1 MRPLHFQVNFP
12 NEVIYI
18 GRHAQTIEEAFREQG
33 YITDPATLT
42 ALHLVTALNKP
53 LLIEGP
59 AGVGKT
65 ELAKV
70 LAKSLNTR
78 LIRLQCYEG
87 LDASSALYEWNYA
100 KQMLHIRLTENSD
113 TSLAEKEAAIFSK
126 PFLLTRPILDALTD
140 EHSSPVLLI
149 DEVDRADEEFEAF
162 LLEALA
168 EFQITIPELG
178 TIQAKHPPYVILTS
192 NRTRELSDAL
202 RRRCLYHWVTYPD
215 VEKESAILHARIP
228 NINDQLTKQIVH
240 MMQLVRKMP
249 LAKIP
254 GIAESLDWA
263 FALMALNQ
271 SELDKEAVLQTL
283 GCFIKDQE
291 DWETVEKEINEGNLL
306 SMAKV

>member
-1 MRPLHFQVNFP
+1 M
-12 NEVIYI
+12 IYI
-18 GRHAQTIEEAFREQG
+18 GRHEQTIEEAFREQG
-33 YITDPATLT
+33 YIADSATLT

-228 NINDQLTKQIVH
+228 TINDQLTKQIVN

-271 SELDKEAVLQTL
+271 SELDKEAVLQTM

>member
-1 MRPLHFQVNFP
+1 MISISRDTQS
-12 NEVIYI
+12 
-18 GRHAQTIEEAFREQG
+18 IEKVFRQHG
-33 YITDPATLT
+33 YIADKPTLT
-42 ALHLVTALNKP
+42 ALHLVTALKKP

-87 LDASSALYEWNYA
+87 LDAGSALYEWNYA
-100 KQMLHIRLTENSD
+100 KQMLHIRLTEDSGV
-113 TSLAEKEAAIFSK
+113 SLEEREAAIFSK
-126 PFLLTRPILDALTD
+126 PFLLTRPVLDSLTD
-140 EHSSPVLLI
+140 ETASPVLLI

-202 RRRCLYHWVTYPD
+202 RRRCLYHYVSYPD
-215 VEKESAILHARIP
+215 PEKEAAILQARLP
-228 NINDQLTKQIVH
+228 DMNVELTRQIVQ
-240 MMQLVRKMP
+240 MMQLIRKMP
-249 LAKIP
+249 LSKIP

-263 FALMALNQ
+263 MALITLNQ
-271 SELDKEAVLQTL
+271 SELDKDIILETL
-283 GCFIKDQE
+283 GCFLKDRE
-291 DWETVEKEINEGNLL
+291 DWETVEQEIKKGTLL
-306 SMAKV
+306 SSSKV

>member
-1 MRPLHFQVNFP
+1 M
-12 NEVIYI
+12 
-18 GRHAQTIEEAFREQG
+18 
-33 YITDPATLT
+33 T
-42 ALHLVTALNKP
+42 ALHLVTVLNKP

-87 LDASSALYEWNYA
+87 LDVSSAMYEWNYA
-100 KQMLHIRLTENSD
+100 KQMLHIRLTENSEN
-113 TSLAEKEAAIFSK
+113 SIQEREASIFSE
-126 PFLLTRPILDALTD
+126 PFLLKRPILDALTD
-140 EHSSPVLLI
+140 EHASPVLLI

-168 EFQITIPELG
+168 EFQMTIPELG
-178 TIQAKHPPYVILTS
+178 TVEAKYPPYVILTS

-202 RRRCLYHWVTYPD
+202 RRRCLYQWVSYPD
-215 VEKESAILHARIP
+215 FEKESAILQSRIP
-228 NINDQLTKQIVH
+228 DMNKRLTEQIVR
-240 MMQLVRKMP
+240 MMQAVRNMP
-249 LAKIP
+249 LSKIP

-263 FALMALNQ
+263 YALMALNQ
-271 SELDKEAVLQTL
+271 SELEKEAVLQTL

-291 DWETVEKEINEGNLL
+291 DWETVEKEIRQGNLL
-306 SMAKV
+306 SLAKG

>member
-1 MRPLHFQVNFP
+1 M
-12 NEVIYI
+12 
-18 GRHAQTIEEAFREQG
+18 
-33 YITDPATLT
+33 T
-42 ALHLVTALNKP
+42 ALHLVTALKKP

-87 LDASSALYEWNYA
+87 LDMNSALYEWNYA

-113 TSLAEKEAAIFSK
+113 ASLAERESAIFSK

-140 EHSSPVLLI
+140 GHSSPVLLI

-168 EFQITIPELG
+168 ESQITIPELG
-178 TIQAKHPPYVILTS
+178 TIRAKHPPYVILTS

-202 RRRCLYHWVTYPD
+202 RRRCLYYWVTYPD
-215 VEKESAILHARIP
+215 IEKESAILQARIP
-228 NINDQLTKQIVH
+228 NINKKLTEQIVN

-249 LAKIP
+249 LSKVP

-271 SELDKEAVLQTL
+271 GELDKKVVLQTL

-291 DWETVEKEINEGNLL
+291 DWETVEKEIKEGNLL